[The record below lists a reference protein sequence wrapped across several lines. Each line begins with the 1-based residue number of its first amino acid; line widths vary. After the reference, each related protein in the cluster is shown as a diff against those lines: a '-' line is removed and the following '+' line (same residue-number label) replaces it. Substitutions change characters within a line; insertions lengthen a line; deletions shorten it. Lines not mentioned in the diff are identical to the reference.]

1 MIVLFRIDYRLLHYQ
16 TSSVWPNKVG
26 ANEILIADDD
36 LVKDQMQLGLIKMMA
51 PGGLKT
57 KVATIEK
64 AIKYLNS
71 EESKDRKIQILVPTA
86 MDAYRI
92 CKEVPDAKN
101 VCAGLMKGTKDK
113 VMVSKTLAFAPED
126 FEAFEGLVNLGVNVE
141 SYAVPEDTPIPITKY
156 LSMKN

>member
-26 ANEILIADDD
+26 ANEILIADDE
-36 LVKDQMQLGLIKMMA
+36 VVTDQMQLGLIKMMA
-51 PGGLKT
+51 PSGLKT
-57 KVATIEK
+57 KVCSIEK
-64 AIKYLNS
+64 AVKYLNS
-71 EESKDRKIQILVPTA
+71 EDSKNKRIQILVPTA

-92 CKEVPDAKN
+92 CKEVPEAKN
-101 VCAGLMKGTKDK
+101 VCAGLMKGTKEK
-113 VMVSKTLAFAPED
+113 VMVSKTLAFASED
-126 FEAFEGLVNLGVNVE
+126 FDAFEKMVALGVDVE